1 MKSLTFILETVN
13 KQSPINIDPE
23 IMSGAPVFRGTRVTI
38 QTLFDLLENGKSL
51 DDFLKI
57 YDWIPKE
64 QAIRVL
70 ELAKKTFSD
79 EKMLELID
87 ENIA

>member
-1 MKSLTFILETVN
+1 MN
-13 KQSPINIDPE
+13 KLSPINIDRE

-38 QTLFDLLENGKSL
+38 QTLFDLLESGKSL
-51 DDFLKI
+51 DEFLKI

-87 ENIA
+87 ENIT